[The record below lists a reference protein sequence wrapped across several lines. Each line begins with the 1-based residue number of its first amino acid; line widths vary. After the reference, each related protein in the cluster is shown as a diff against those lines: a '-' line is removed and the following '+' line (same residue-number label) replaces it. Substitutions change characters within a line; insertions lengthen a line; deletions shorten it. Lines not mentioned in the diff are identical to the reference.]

1 MTIYRKQCIDLIDMY
16 LQKKKNQYLAL
27 LYYLPYEKLKEFL

>member
-16 LQKKKNQYLAL
+16 LQKKNQYLAL